1 MDPNTFTNLVIVLMG
16 IIIILS
22 FIKVVILHFLLNNI
36 EEMIYKEKSK

>member
-1 MDPNTFTNLVIVLMG
+1 MDPNTFTNLVIVLMV

-22 FIKVVILHFLLNNI
+22 FIKAVILHLLLNNI